1 MTTFPAIKPTSRVW
15 SPGARAQSIYQ
26 SLDGVEIRFVHGD
39 LVTGQ
44 NLSLTFANV
53 TDAVG
58 QSITDH
64 YSANGTTYGTFD
76 LPGDVFAGMSNYSYT
91 NESSNAWRYA
101 APPDVSFPRPG
112 YQTISIR
119 LLGVAA

>member
-1 MTTFPAIKPTSRVW
+1 MSAFPSVKPNSRVW
-15 SPGARAQSIYQ
+15 SPGERAQSIYEA
-26 SLDGVEIRFVHGD
+26 LDGVEIRFVHGQK
-39 LVTGQ
+39 VTGQ
-44 NLSLTFANV
+44 NLSLTFANI

-64 YSANGTTYGTFD
+64 YSANGTTYGTFT
-76 LPGDVFAGMSNYSYT
+76 LPSEVFAGMTSYGYT
-91 NESSNAWRYA
+91 NESGNEWRYA
-101 APPDVSFPRPG
+101 APPEVSFPRPG